1 MVTTKPTDFLMWHE
15 QDRTKPLHTRLSEAL
30 ERYEQRFGH
39 AANVVLMSPNETEE
53 ATIPGVDVR
62 RVRHVQVNT
71 YQVGREEKPV
81 SQVPDTARIHQFAGG
96 PQLAVW
102 GDTRYKHYRLAHPS
116 GVEITSGRA
125 NHPSILAD
133 VVQGYVV
140 LDNTTL
146 YATCAEPWGDSLEQS
161 EAPIITDDEL
171 ADLRAALAADNQQ
184 PLSPSLRGV
193 LTDASGSEQFDVLA
207 DMVDMEPD
215 ALMARWLAD
224 EEEVQQ

>member
-1 MVTTKPTDFLMWHE
+1 MVTTKPTDFLMWQE
-15 QDRTKPLHTRLSEAL
+15 QDRNKPLHTRLSEAL

-39 AANVVLMSPNETEE
+39 TANVVLVSTHETEE
-53 ATIPGVDVR
+53 VTIPGVEVR
-62 RVRHVQVNT
+62 CVRHVQANT
-71 YQVGREEKPV
+71 YHVGREEKPV
-81 SQVPDTARIHQFAGG
+81 SQVPDTAYIHQFAGG

-102 GDTRYKHYRLAHPS
+102 GGTRYKHYRLAHPS
-116 GVEITSGRA
+116 GTEITSGRA

-133 VVQGYVV
+133 VVREYVV
-140 LDNTTL
+140 LADNTL
-146 YATCAEPWGDSLEQS
+146 YATCAEAWGDSLEQS

-215 ALMARWLAD
+215 VLMARWLAD
-224 EEEVQQ
+224 EEAA